1 MPKDSNL
8 AILFFSRSAKTEGIN
23 KSFVRDSKK
32 QNMQLARSLIKHT
45 RDQIHRSGFPVFEIN
60 EKLQT
65 GSSFGE
71 RIENAFKSIFD
82 KGFTYVIA
90 VGNDT
95 PQLRH
100 AHLIQA
106 AGSLLSAESDIVL
119 GPAKDGGT
127 WLMGYS
133 REAFHHHSLQE
144 LPWKS
149 PSLLSA
155 ILEISGEQFS
165 ISQLERFSDI
175 DNYTSLKSFIKT
187 NKFVTS
193 LLTLIHLIRGILAS
207 LSFKLNREFT
217 DALSYK
223 FYSSLLLR
231 APPFSV

>member
-8 AILFFSRSAKTEGIN
+8 AILFFSRSAKTEGIKKN
-23 KSFVRDSKK
+23 FIRDSKQK
-32 QNMQLARSLIKHT
+32 NTQLARSLIKHT

-65 GSSFGE
+65 GNSFGE

-82 KGFTYVIA
+82 KGFNYVIA

-95 PQLRH
+95 PRLRH
-100 AHLIQA
+100 AHLITA
-106 AGSLLSAESDIVL
+106 AERLLSAESDIVL

-133 REAFHHHSLQE
+133 REAFNHHSLQE

-149 PSLLSA
+149 PSLLNA

-165 ISQLERFSDI
+165 ISQLECFADI
-175 DNYTSLKSFIKT
+175 DNYTSLESFIKR
-187 NKFVTS
+187 NKFVAF
-193 LLTLIHLIRGILAS
+193 LLKLIRHIRSILAS
-207 LSFKLNREFT
+207 IYNKLNWVFANT
-217 DALSYK
+217 HTCNLH
-223 FYSSLLLR
+223 SSPLLR
-231 APPFSV
+231 APPLTV

>member
-8 AILFFSRSAKTEGIN
+8 AILFFSRSAKTEGIKKN
-23 KSFVRDSKK
+23 FIRDSKQK
-32 QNMQLARSLIKHT
+32 NTQLARSLIKHT
-45 RDQIHRSGFPVFEIN
+45 RDQIQQSGFPVFEIN

-71 RIENAFKSIFD
+71 RIENAFKNIFD
-82 KGFTYVIA
+82 KGFNYVIA

-100 AHLIQA
+100 AHLITA
-106 AGSLLSAESDIVL
+106 ADRLLSAENDIVL

-133 REAFHHHSLQE
+133 REAFNRHSLQE

-155 ILEISGEQFS
+155 ILEISGKQFS
-165 ISQLERFSDI
+165 ISLLERFSDI
-175 DNYTSLKSFIKT
+175 DNYTSLESFVER
-187 NKFVTS
+187 NKFVAF
-193 LLTLIHLIRGILAS
+193 LLKLIRYIRGILAS
-207 LSFKLNREFT
+207 LYTNLNWVFADT
-217 DALSYK
+217 HTYNL
-223 FYSSLLLR
+223 YSSPLLR
-231 APPFSV
+231 APPFNV